1 MTVRLGSCFSS
12 RLSSRLA
19 SLLAALVSA
28 AACSRGVQVDNAPA
42 ASPTATV
49 VAPSGTVIVAN
60 MGDHTATLID
70 VASKRVVATLPTG
83 QGAHEV
89 AVSHDGRWAVV
100 SNYGVRGAPGNS
112 LTVIDV
118 AAAVVSRTIDLGEVR
133 RPHGSAF
140 LPGDSLLAVTSE
152 ASKTVVLVDFR
163 KGTVAASIP
172 TNHPVS
178 HMLAMTP
185 DGRRMFTS
193 NIGDGTV
200 SELDVPARKFVRE
213 FTVAPQVEG
222 IAVTPSGDQVWV
234 GSNQQKTV
242 TVIDA
247 RAGTT
252 VATLPGFGLPYR
264 LAVTPDGRT
273 VVISDP
279 PNAVVRIVDAATRR
293 DRATVRVDS
302 AGVTAAAEF
311 PGSPSPEGI
320 ALSRDGRMAFVTL
333 QGSARLALIDIA
345 SATVVGYVPTGNG
358 ADGIGYSPFGR

>member
-1 MTVRLGSCFSS
+1 MMLRFGFSMVV
-12 RLSSRLA
+12 L
-19 SLLAALVSA
+19 
-28 AACSRGVQVDNAPA
+28 AACSHGAQVSGAPA
-42 ASPTATV
+42 AASSMAT
-49 VAPSGTVIVAN
+49 PSGTVIVAN

-118 AAAVVSRTIDLGEVR
+118 PGAVVSRTIDLGEVR

-152 ASKTVVLVDFR
+152 ANKAVVLVDFR
-163 KGTVAASIP
+163 QGTVVGTIP

-178 HMLAMTP
+178 HMLAMTK
-185 DGRRMFTS
+185 DARRMYTS

-200 SELDVPARKFVRE
+200 SELDVPGRKFVRE

-222 IAVTPSGDQVWV
+222 ITVTPGGEQVWV

-247 RAGTT
+247 RAGM
-252 VATLPGFGLPYR
+252 TLGTLTGFGMPYR
-264 LAVTPDGRT
+264 LAVTSDGKT

-279 PNAVVRIVDAATRR
+279 PNGVVRIVDAATRR
-293 DRATVRVDS
+293 DRATVKMDS

-345 SATVVGYVPTGNG
+345 SATVVGYVPTGPG